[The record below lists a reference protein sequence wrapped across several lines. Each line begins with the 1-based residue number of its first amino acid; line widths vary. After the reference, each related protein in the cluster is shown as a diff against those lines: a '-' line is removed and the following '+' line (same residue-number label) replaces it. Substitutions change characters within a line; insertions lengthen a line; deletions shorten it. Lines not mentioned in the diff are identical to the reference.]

1 MQKRIAERGLVAA
14 MNPIDPL
21 AIGRRLIHGAPV
33 LHGGRFE
40 SRPAI
45 HRLLPVTERR
55 TAGVI

>member
-1 MQKRIAERGLVAA
+1 

-21 AIGRRLIHGAPV
+21 AIDRRLIDGAPV
-33 LHGGRFE
+33 LHGGRFK